1 MPDGGF
7 ADTYSPRNVLDDP
20 SFRILAPGEVP
31 APDANIAAF
40 YNPNHEIHLVQKPR
54 PIPGPGQVLVHVRA
68 TGICGHVHLL
78 AHPERCVNPIGR
90 DQERCSLLEAWKSRR
105 FDDCDRRVQC
115 GSGHE
120 SAGEVVEVGEG
131 VTQWK
136 VGDRVAIEAGVPCS
150 KSSCDYCR
158 VGPEVVFFS
167 TPPFHGTLTRWH
179 LHPAE
184 WLHRL
189 PDSLSFEEGSLC
201 EPLAVAL
208 AGIERAGLRL
218 GDPTLICGAGPI
230 GLVSLLSARAAGAEP
245 IVITDLF
252 QSRLDFAKKLV
263 PGVRTILIERGT
275 TPKDGAQKIK
285 AAAEG
290 AVKVAIEC
298 SGVESSIHTA
308 IHAMQFG
315 GKVFIIGVGKNEQ
328 LFPFMHLSANEIDV
342 SFQYRYANQYPKA
355 IRLVA
360 GGLIN
365 LKPLVTHRFK
375 LEEAVSAFHVAADP
389 SQGAIKVQ
397 IQD

>member
-1 MPDGGF
+1 MSVTQTEVGF
-7 ADTYSPRNVLDDP
+7 AEIYSPKKVLDDP
-20 SFRILAPGEVP
+20 EFRVLKLGEKP

-40 YNPNHEIHLVQKPR
+40 YNPAHEIHLVQKPR
-54 PIPGPGQVLVHVRA
+54 PKPGPGQVLLHVRA
-68 TGICGHVHLL
+68 TGICGSDVHFWQ
-78 AHPERCVNPIGR
+78 HGRIG
-90 DQERCSLLEAWKSRR
+90 DSMVVTDE
-105 FDDCDRRVQC
+105 C

-136 VGDRVAIEAGVPCS
+136 PGDRVAIEAGVPCS
-150 KSSCDYCR
+150 QPSCDACR
-158 VGPEVVFFS
+158 TGRYNACPDVVFFS

-179 LHPAE
+179 LHPAQ

-189 PDSLSFEEGSLC
+189 PDSVSYEEGSLC

-208 AGIERAGLRL
+208 AGIERSGLRL
-218 GDPTLICGAGPI
+218 GDPLLICGAGPI
-230 GLVSLLSARAAGAEP
+230 GLVSLLAARAAGAEP

-263 PGVRTILIERGT
+263 PGVRTVLISRNSTAKES
-275 TPKDGAQKIK
+275 AQKIK
-285 AAAEG
+285 EAAG
-290 AVKVAIEC
+290 LPLAVALEC
-298 SGVESSIHTA
+298 TGVESSVHSA
-308 IHAMQFG
+308 IYSMKFG

-342 SFQYRYANQYPKA
+342 GFQYRYANQYPKA

-365 LKPLVTHRFK
+365 ITPLVTHRFT
-375 LEEAVSAFHVAADP
+375 LEDAISAFHVAADP
-389 SQGAIKVQ
+389 AQGAIKVQ
-397 IQD
+397 IHD